1 VTDERRLDRIE
12 WRLDALDKWRE
23 AHVDPVLAQ
32 HERELDD
39 VTRAQEIARAVADE
53 LAKER
58 DGGKLATE
66 LPLWQKIGAAI
77 AGAVVL
83 ADSLRGLVGH

>member
-53 LAKER
+53 LAKTKRED
-58 DGGKLATE
+58 DGA
-66 LPLWQKIGAAI
+66 LPLWQKVGAAI